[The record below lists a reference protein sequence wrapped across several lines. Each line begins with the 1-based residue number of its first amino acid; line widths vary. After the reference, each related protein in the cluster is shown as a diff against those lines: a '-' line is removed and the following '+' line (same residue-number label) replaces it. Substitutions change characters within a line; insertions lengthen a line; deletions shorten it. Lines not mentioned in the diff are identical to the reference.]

1 MTTDTI
7 ISNAALFN
15 RKTHVKKGSR
25 CPLSGENAPEID
37 YKNLELLKQYVS
49 EKGRIMPSRISSISA
64 DKQRELKRA
73 IMRAR
78 NAALL
83 PFATI

>member
-1 MTTDTI
+1 MTDNI

-15 RKTHVKKGSR
+15 RKTNVKKGSR
-25 CPLSGENAPEID
+25 CPLSGVNPPQID

-64 DKQRELKRA
+64 SKQRELKRA
-73 IMRAR
+73 IKHAR
-78 NAALL
+78 NLALL
-83 PFATI
+83 PFATV

>member
-7 ISNAALFN
+7 ISNSALFN
-15 RKTHVKKGSR
+15 RKSHVKKGAR
-25 CPLSGENAPEID
+25 CPLSGDNAPDIN

-64 DKQRELKRA
+64 GKQRLLKKA
-73 IMRAR
+73 IKQAR
-78 NAALL
+78 NLALL
-83 PFATI
+83 PFTTV